1 MKATLR
7 EPKSLKV
14 AFTDLR
20 WDAFKQLPVWH
31 SSGLG
36 RVVVARGVGVDRE
49 LGRAAVDITVA
60 DVVVAVAEDT
70 SSIGAGGALR

>member
-36 RVVVARGVGVDRE
+36 RVVARSVGVDRE

-70 SSIGAGGALR
+70 LSIGAGGALR